1 MHPHNYDKI
10 FNAMT
15 LNELINKLSAISRRM
30 STGDVPLLINS
41 QPIIITEISVDL
53 SAIDLHVK
61 IDTNTECSICAVNS
75 LDAQYAD
82 RMNSK
87 DV

>member
-1 MHPHNYDKI
+1 
-10 FNAMT
+10 MT
-15 LNELINKLSAISRRM
+15 LNELINKLSAISHRM

-41 QPIIITEISVDL
+41 QPIIITEISIDP

-61 IDTNTECSICAVNS
+61 IDTNTERSMYAANP
-75 LDAQYAD
+75 LDAQHAD
-82 RMNSK
+82 RKHSN

>member
-1 MHPHNYDKI
+1 
-10 FNAMT
+10 MT
-15 LNELINKLSAISRRM
+15 LNELINELSAISRRM

-41 QPIIITEISVDL
+41 QPIIITEIYMDP

-61 IDTNTECSICAVNS
+61 IDTKTEHSMYAANS
-75 LDAQYAD
+75 LDTQHTD
-82 RMNSK
+82 RMHSK

>member
-1 MHPHNYDKI
+1 
-10 FNAMT
+10 MT
-15 LNELINKLSAISRRM
+15 LNELINELSAISRRM

-41 QPIIITEISVDL
+41 QPIIITEISVDP
-53 SAIDLHVK
+53 SAIDLHVE
-61 IDTNTECSICAVNS
+61 IDTNTERSMCAVNS
-75 LDAQYAD
+75 LDTQYAD

>member
-1 MHPHNYDKI
+1 
-10 FNAMT
+10 MT
-15 LNELINKLSAISRRM
+15 LNELINELSAISHRM

-41 QPIIITEISVDL
+41 QPIIITEISVDP

-61 IDTNTECSICAVNS
+61 IDTNTERSMYAANS
-75 LDAQYAD
+75 LDVQYAN

>member
-10 FNAMT
+10 FNVMT
-15 LNELINKLSAISRRM
+15 LNELINELSAISRRM

-41 QPIIITEISVDL
+41 QPIIITEISVDP
-53 SAIDLHVK
+53 SAIDLH
-61 IDTNTECSICAVNS
+61 IDLHGELPTNS

-82 RMNSK
+82 RINSK

>member
-1 MHPHNYDKI
+1 
-10 FNAMT
+10 MT
-15 LNELINKLSAISRRM
+15 LNELINELSAISRRM

-41 QPIIITEISVDL
+41 QPIIITEIYMDP

-61 IDTNTECSICAVNS
+61 IDTITERSMYAANS
-75 LDAQYAD
+75 LDIQHTN
-82 RMNSK
+82 RMHSN